1 MRYQI
6 FSPSPMLL
14 ANSTGWSAARVA
26 ISLTVAALGLSAC
39 GGGGTTTDQ
48 PNGTIAAASASGV
61 RPLPES
67 FSSRKAVAYSPYR
80 STNRDTETVT
90 DAMVKQDLDL
100 LVQAGI
106 GAIRIFDSSEKVAF
120 RTLRL
125 IRAHSM
131 DIKVMQGI
139 YVNSYE
145 YEENQAKRAAV
156 LAINEDEMARGVALA
171 NSYPDIISAVSV
183 GNETMVNWSI
193 VPISS
198 PTMGTY
204 IKRVRDQIQQP
215 VTTDDNWAFY
225 AGQGRNA
232 AEQANDVL
240 RQIDFASMHT
250 YSHEDAF
257 YSNTADTDLNPD
269 WDWQQLAVT
278 DLTKRAAAMMDA
290 AIGKTKKDYA
300 AVRSFL
306 DNNGRAGL
314 PIVIGETGWKA
325 ADPSGSGRYKFL
337 ASPVNQQM
345 YYRRLLDWAAE
356 TRTSG
361 GPKSIFYFEAFDE
374 PWKSSDDKWGLFTVQ
389 RQARCSAQYLK
400 PTATWAKESG
410 SCDEATALYF
420 KPPTLNAQI
429 TQSTY
434 VIHNESTTGWP
445 LGLRA
450 DAYETGTFALDYPA
464 KGDSA
469 PTDQAATT
477 AASNYLAL
485 RNFTPKAY
493 GWGLLWQSA
502 GTPSVTAN
510 LSGFATGSIRFSVK
524 TAYAGSLRVGISSDT
539 ELGNPVEANVIVG
552 AGKYGYCTAATTA
565 AATWCDV
572 SIPLSAFAAANS
584 KLDLR
589 YVLTRF
595 SVADIYS
602 ETGNTARTGMPTIA
616 LDNIYWQ
623 K

>member
-1 MRYQI
+1 MRFQ
-6 FSPSPMLL
+6 FQNPFHMLTSFG
-14 ANSTGWSAARVA
+14 AGWSVARGA
-26 ISLTVAALGLSAC
+26 ISLTVTALAISAC
-39 GGGGTTTDQ
+39 GGGGTTSDQ
-48 PNGTIAAASASGV
+48 PNGAIAAASASGI
-61 RPLPES
+61 RPLPDN
-67 FSSRKAVAYSPYR
+67 FTSRKAVAYSPYR
-80 STNRDTETVT
+80 TANRDTETVT
-90 DAMVKQDLDL
+90 DALVKQDLDL

-125 IRAHSM
+125 IRAHKM

-139 YVNSYE
+139 YLNSYE
-145 YEENQAKRAAV
+145 YEENATKRAAV
-156 LAINEDEMARGVALA
+156 LAFNEDEMARGVALA

-183 GNETMVNWSI
+183 GNETMVSWSI
-193 VPISS
+193 VAISS
-198 PTMGTY
+198 PTMASY

-240 RQIDFASMHT
+240 RQIDFAAVHT

-257 YSNTADTDLNPD
+257 YSNPADTDLNPD

-300 AVRSFL
+300 SVRSFL
-306 DNNGRAGL
+306 DKSGRAAL

-337 ASPVNQQM
+337 ASPVNQLM
-345 YYRRLLDWAAE
+345 YYRRLLDWVAE
-356 TRTSG
+356 TRNSG
-361 GPKSIFYFEAFDE
+361 GPKGVFYFEAFDE
-374 PWKSSDDKWGLFTVQ
+374 PWKSSDDKWGLFNVQ

-400 PTATWAKESG
+400 PTATWVKESG
-410 SCDEATALYF
+410 TCDEATAVYF
-420 KPPTLNAQI
+420 KPPTLNAAI

-434 VIHNESTTGWP
+434 VIHNETTTGWP
-445 LGLRA
+445 SGLRA

-469 PTDQAATT
+469 PSDQAATI
-477 AASNYLAL
+477 AASSYLAL
-485 RNFTPKAY
+485 RNFTPKDY
-493 GWGLLWQSA
+493 GWGVLWQSA
-502 GTPSVTAN
+502 GTPPVTAN
-510 LSGFATGSIRFSVK
+510 LSAFAGGSIRFSIK
-524 TAYAGSLRVGISSDT
+524 TAYAGSLRIGISSDT

-552 AGKYGYCTAATTA
+552 AGKYGYCTAATA
-565 AATWCDV
+565 SAATWCDV
-572 SIPLSAFAAANS
+572 NIPLSAFTAANP